1 MIKKHLFI
9 EEPIEKDKDLAIEV
23 MDNMT
28 KSLSL
33 IIRMFLQTAGLR
45 VTNAFLLEICIQT
58 LQMELDC
65 ELNPKKV
72 SK

>member
-1 MIKKHLFI
+1 MIKQQLLT
-9 EEPIEKDKDLAIEV
+9 EPSIGEDKDLAVEV

-28 KSLSL
+28 SSLLL

-45 VTNAFLLEICIQT
+45 VTKAFALEICIKT

-65 ELNPKKV
+65 ELDVKQV

>member
-1 MIKKHLFI
+1 MIKQQLLT
-9 EEPIEKDKDLAIEV
+9 EPSIGEDKDLAVEV

-28 KSLSL
+28 SSLLL

-45 VTNAFLLEICIQT
+45 VTKACALEICIKT

-65 ELNPKKV
+65 ELDVKQV

>member
-1 MIKKHLFI
+1 MIKQQLLT
-9 EEPIEKDKDLAIEV
+9 EPSIGKDKDLAVEV

-28 KSLSL
+28 SSLLL

-45 VTNAFLLEICIQT
+45 VTKAFALEICIKT

-65 ELNPKKV
+65 ELDVKQV